1 MKLRRICSL
10 WATLA
15 GSATAVLDHP
25 PPLGSSF
32 GVPGKN
38 ATFDYIVVG
47 GGTAGLTLATRLAEQ
62 QAGSVAV
69 VEAGGFYEID
79 NGNLSQVPASTNQ
92 FTGRSPTDWQPL
104 IDWGTITT
112 PQAGTYGT
120 QAHYARGKCLGGT
133 SARNSMVYHR
143 GTRGAYQQWADT
155 VGDDSFTF
163 DNLLPFFEKNTRF
176 TPPDMSLRFA
186 NGTPWSDASVLG
198 NGSNPLSV
206 TYPHYVQAFTSW
218 AIQALEAIGIS
229 KIPGLQSG
237 ELLGQGYTL
246 FTLNATTMLRES
258 SETSY
263 LRRALGSPNYMVY
276 QSAMAKRVLFNEN
289 QQATGVVV
297 ETAGLSYQLNATQ
310 EIIVSAGAFGSPQLL
325 LVSGIGPAA
334 TLEGLGIPVVAD
346 RPGVG
351 QNMHDHVYTAVS
363 HRVNVVTASRMG
375 DPVFAAQQAK
385 AFDEEAAGMYTS
397 PSTDIMGWEK
407 IPADLRAQ
415 FSDESRTALAQVPE
429 DWPEVEYL
437 FPSSYVG
444 TQNVPSEEDPHDGY
458 NYAATS
464 FALVAPQSRGN
475 VTIASPDASVPPLV
489 NPNWLTAPADIEVIV
504 AAFKR
509 ARQVWNSSA
518 MAPLKIGE
526 EANPGPQV
534 QTDAE
539 IEDYI
544 RRNAMTVRHAACTCA
559 MGRAEDP
566 MAVVDVQA
574 RVLGVQGLRVVDASI
589 FPLLPPG
596 HPQATVYA
604 IAEKL
609 ACDITGAC

>member
-1 MKLRRICSL
+1 MHLVGR
-10 WATLA
+10 A
-15 GSATAVLDHP
+15 GRDKP

-38 ATFDYIVVG
+38 TTFDYIVVG

-104 IDWGTITT
+104 IDWGTMTT

-143 GTRGAYQQWADT
+143 ATRGAYQQWADL
-155 VGDDSFTF
+155 VRDDSFTF
-163 DNLLPFFEKNTRF
+163 DNLLPFFEKSTRF
-176 TPPDMSLRFA
+176 TPPDMSLRFD
-186 NGTPWSDASVLG
+186 NGTPWYDASVLG

-206 TYPHYVQAFTSW
+206 TYPHYVQAFSSW
-218 AIQALEAIGIS
+218 AIQGLEAIGIS

-246 FTLNATTMLRES
+246 FTVNATTMLRDS
-258 SETSY
+258 SETAF
-263 LRRALGSPNYMVY
+263 LRRALDWPNYSVY
-276 QSAMAKRVLFNEN
+276 HSTMAKRVLFTKDR
-289 QQATGVVV
+289 QASAVVV
-297 ETAGLSYQLNATQ
+297 ETAGLSYQLNATK
-310 EIIVSAGAFGSPQLL
+310 EVILSAGAFGSPQLL
-325 LVSGIGPAA
+325 LVSGVGPAA
-334 TLEGLGIPVVAD
+334 SLEGLGIPIVAD

-351 QNMHDHVYTAVS
+351 QNMHDHVYTAAS
-363 HRVNVVTASRMG
+363 HRVNVITASRMG
-375 DPVFAAQQAK
+375 DPEFAAQAAQE
-385 AFDEEAAGMYTS
+385 FDEQATGMYTS
-397 PSTDIMGWEK
+397 PSSDVMGWEK
-407 IPADLRAQ
+407 IPGDLRAQ
-415 FSDESRTALAQVPE
+415 FSNQTLTTLAQMPA

-444 TQNVPSEEDPHDGY
+444 PQNVPSQEDPHDGY
-458 NYAATS
+458 NYAAMS

-475 VTIASPDASVPPLV
+475 VTISSPDASVPPLV
-489 NPNWLTAPADIEVIV
+489 NPNWLTAPADMEVLV

-509 ARQVWNSSA
+509 ARQLWNTSA
-518 MAPLKIGE
+518 MAPVKIGE
-526 EANPGPQV
+526 EVYPGPQV

-539 IEDYI
+539 IEDSI
-544 RRNAMTVRHAACTCA
+544 RRNAMTVRHASSTCA

-566 MAVVDVQA
+566 MAVVDTQA
-574 RVLGVQGLRVVDASI
+574 RVLGVQGLRVIDASI
-589 FPLLPPG
+589 FPFLPPG
-596 HPQATVYA
+596 HPQSTVYA

-609 ACDITGAC
+609 ACNITSAC